1 MILEILS
8 LSHVLVALSA
18 GGRLFLKQ
26 QQQQCT
32 LQTFNQ
38 CLASLQSVT
47 QANDL
52 TFITN
57 KVKLDVACR
66 AQSYNGIFTAST
78 VGIEP
83 RILELELQKSV
94 RCVDDHKKRCFSDTQ
109 RRVFNQVVAG
119 ARQFITELC
128 VSSEVQNEYL
138 RHALCFQNISVA
150 EDKCAPTS
158 RHTQWLSENVKDD
171 GNVEESLRKTCCAF
185 TEFVRCRYVYVSADC
200 GSEAGAFF
208 RRHLERISGPLIHE
222 HCAAYTFD
230 MEACISGGV
239 ANSVK
244 MNPYIFVLSLIILVP
259 T

>member
-66 AQSYNGIFTAST
+66 
-78 VGIEP
+78 
-83 RILELELQKSV
+83 ELQKSV